1 MRKQGPLHECPCS
14 EPLGDLAG
22 DRLGAPDG
30 DRSIDLPR
38 RSSGT
43 DSVLRKCNGPAKRLY
58 DWQLLRSHRVPARVI
73 SVGNLTAG
81 GTGKTPTVAW
91 IVRTLQAAGQ
101 RPAIISRGYAGQG
114 GANDEKLVL
123 DQLLPGVP
131 HCLNPDRVAAAREL
145 LGAARPPES
154 RPTHLV
160 LDDAF
165 QHRRIAR
172 DVDLVLIDALNPW
185 GYDALLPRGLLREPV
200 HALHRASAILVT
212 RSDLIDEATRQ
223 TLARR
228 IRAATEAPILWSRFE
243 PTRLR
248 NAAGQTL
255 SLLEARDQRW
265 AAFCGIGNP
274 QGFCRTLTSCG
285 LAVSD
290 DRFRAFP
297 DHHLYQPAIS
307 MNWAAGDRSWAR
319 QGCWRPTR
327 TSSRFP
333 ARARRLP
340 LWALEIELQLES
352 DQAEQMAELVGD
364 GDAACSS

>member
-1 MRKQGPLHECPCS
+1 MSAPAPSRSATWLEIVSGRRTGIGASVCRA
-14 EPLGDLAG
+14 GLAALTPFYAG
-22 DRLGAPDG
+22 VI
-30 DRSIDLPR
+30 S
-38 RSSGT
+38 
-43 DSVLRKCNGPAKRLY
+43 LRNRLY

-91 IVRTLQAAGQ
+91 IVRTLQELGQ

-145 LGAARPPES
+145 LGAARQEPRPPES

-200 HALHRASAILVT
+200 HALRRASAILIT

-255 SLLEARDQRW
+255 SLLDAREQRW

-274 QGFCRTLTSCG
+274 HGFCRTLTSCG

-297 DHHLYQPAIS
+297 DHYLYQP
-307 MNWAAGDRSWAR
+307 GDLDELGRWGQKLGAT
-319 QGCWRPTR
+319 GLLATHKDLVKIPP
-327 TSSRFP
+327 P
-333 ARARRLP
+333 ALGGLP
-340 LWALEIELQLES
+340 LWALEIELRLES
-352 DQAEQMAELVGD
+352 DQAERLAELVTK
-364 GDAACSS
+364 S